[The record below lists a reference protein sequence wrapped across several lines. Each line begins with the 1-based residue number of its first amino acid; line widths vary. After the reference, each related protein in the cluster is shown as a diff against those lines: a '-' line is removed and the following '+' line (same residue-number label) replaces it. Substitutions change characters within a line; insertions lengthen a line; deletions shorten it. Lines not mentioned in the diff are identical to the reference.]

1 MKGLVWIVCLLSSL
15 TYAIEPIAPIPQ
27 TLPYDPQKAALGQKL
42 FYDPI
47 LSKDYSISC
56 ASCHQ
61 RAYGGTDG
69 ESVSVGIYQ
78 LKGSMNAPSV
88 LNSTFNFKQFWNGR
102 AKNLR
107 EQALGPIHN
116 PIEMGFSAAEA
127 VSRLKKI
134 PEYKESFQ
142 TITKRS
148 LITADDIA
156 DMIAEYE
163 KTLITPNAK
172 FDLFLKGKLT
182 LSYEEQEGYNL
193 FKTLGCATCHNGVNV
208 GGNSFQKMGVIVP
221 VKWNQKSSDRYALTK
236 REIDKNVYKVPALRN
251 IALTAPYFHDGSAP
265 TLKDAVKR
273 MSYHNLGIT
282 LSDQES
288 AYIIAFLK
296 TLTGKLP
303 KESVYR

>member
-1 MKGLVWIVCLLSSL
+1 MKGLLWIILLLSPF

-56 ASCHQ
+56 ASCHK

-78 LKGSMNAPSV
+78 LQGNMNAPTV

-102 AKNLR
+102 ANNLR

-172 FDLFLKGKLT
+172 FDLFLKGKST

-208 GGNSFQKMGVIVP
+208 GGNSFQKMGVIIP
-221 VKWNQKSSDRYALTK
+221 VKWDQKSSDRYVLTK
-236 REIDKNVYKVPALRN
+236 REMDKNVYKVPTLRN

-303 KESVYR
+303 KASLYR

>member
-1 MKGLVWIVCLLSSL
+1 MKAQLWIIFLFSSFL
-15 TYAIEPIAPIPQ
+15 YAIEPIAPIPQ
-27 TLPYDPQKAALGQKL
+27 TLSYDPHKAALGQKL
-42 FYDPI
+42 FYDPV

-56 ASCHQ
+56 ATCHK

-78 LKGSMNAPSV
+78 LQGNMNAPTV
-88 LNSTFNFKQFWNGR
+88 LNAAFNFKQFWNGR

-107 EQALGPIHN
+107 DQALGPIHN

-127 VSRLKKI
+127 VARLKKI

-142 TITKRS
+142 AITKRS
-148 LITADDIA
+148 LITANDIA

-172 FDLFLKGKLT
+172 FDLFLKGKST

-208 GGNSFQKMGVIVP
+208 GGNSFQKMGVIIP

-236 REIDKNVYKVPALRN
+236 REMDKNVYKVPTLRN

-282 LSDQES
+282 LSDRET
-288 AYIIAFLK
+288 ACIIAFLK
-296 TLTGKLP
+296 TLTGTLP